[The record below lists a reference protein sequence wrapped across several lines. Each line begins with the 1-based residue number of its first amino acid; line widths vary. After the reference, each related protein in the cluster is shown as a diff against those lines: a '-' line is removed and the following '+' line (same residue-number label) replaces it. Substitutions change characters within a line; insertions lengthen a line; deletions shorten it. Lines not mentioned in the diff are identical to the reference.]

1 MSAPLSTRF
10 PVGQRDAFLIDTLAP
25 VPATSKAPE
34 AKPLHVAALV
44 ALVVLLAA
52 GAFWWSRDDTPAP
65 PAGGPAAAS
74 GAASGAATGTT
85 TGRPAPERST
95 GRSPARLPRHPRVVV
110 VSVDGLAS
118 YAVTPEQMPVLT
130 GLLAEG
136 AGTLNARTAVE
147 RTVTLP
153 NHTGMVTG
161 RRIAAAAGGHGVTWN
176 LDSLRNV
183 RPGVSSVFSVIHAAG
198 GSSAVFV
205 GKTKFRMWDRSWP
218 GAIDSFVVEEDLAT
232 LTDAVVGDLED
243 VRRDLVFFHIGVTDA
258 TGHASGWDSPA
269 YDSAVTQADAAVG
282 RVVEAIEADPKLAA
296 QTIVVVTADH
306 GGPPGQKDHGDAGA
320 LVDFQVPFVVWGPG
334 VAAEDLYVLNPDYAD
349 PGDSQP
355 SYDAAPPVRNAA
367 VANLVTDLLGL
378 GPVPGSQIDAR
389 QDLDVQADQGERP

>member
-1 MSAPLSTRF
+1 MFL
-10 PVGQRDAFLIDTLAP
+10 VGQRAAVLIDTLAP

-52 GAFWWSRDDTPAP
+52 GAFWWSRDDSPAP
-65 PAGGPAAAS
+65 ADDTAAAAS
-74 GAASGAATGTT
+74 GAPAGTT
-85 TGRPAPERST
+85 SDGPAPGTPE
-95 GRSPARLPRHPRVVV
+95 RLPRHPRVVV

-118 YAVTPEQMPVLT
+118 YAVTPEQMPVVT

-161 RRIAAAAGGHGVTWN
+161 RRIDAAAGGHGVTWN
-176 LDSLRNV
+176 VDSPRNV
-183 RPGVSSVFSVIHAAG
+183 RPGVSSVFSVIDAAD
-198 GSSAVFV
+198 GSSAVFA

-218 GAIDSFVVEEDLAT
+218 GAIDEFVVRSDLAT
-232 LTDAVVGDLED
+232 LTDAVVDDLEAE
-243 VRRDLVFFHIGVTDA
+243 RRDLVFFHIGVTDA

-269 YDSAVTQADAAVG
+269 YDAAVTQADAAVG
-282 RVVEAIEADPKLAA
+282 RLVEAIEADRERAA
-296 QTIVVVTADH
+296 QTILVVTADH
-306 GGPPGQKDHGDAGA
+306 GGPPGEKDHGDASA

-334 VAAEDLYVLNPDYAD
+334 VATEDLYVLNPDYAD
-349 PGDSQP
+349 PGDAQP

>member
-1 MSAPLSTRF
+1 M
-10 PVGQRDAFLIDTLAP
+10 
-25 VPATSKAPE
+25 
-34 AKPLHVAALV
+34 AALV
-44 ALVVLLAA
+44 ALVVLLAG
-52 GAFWWSRDDTPAP
+52 GAFWWSRDDAPAP
-65 PAGGPAAAS
+65 GGDLPATAAPS
-74 GAASGAATGTT
+74 GAT
-85 TGRPAPERST
+85 TGEPTPEER
-95 GRSPARLPRHPRVVV
+95 PARLPRHPRVVV

-130 GLLAEG
+130 GLLDDG

-161 RRIAAAAGGHGVTWN
+161 RRIDAAAGGHGVTWN
-176 LDSLRNV
+176 VDSLRNV
-183 RPGVSSVFSVIHAAG
+183 RPGVPSVFSVIHAAG

-205 GKTKFRMWDRSWP
+205 GKSKFRMWDRSWP
-218 GAIDSFVVEEDLAT
+218 GTIDELVVDEDLAT
-232 LTDAVVGDLED
+232 LTDAVVDDLEGA
-243 VRRDLVFFHIGVTDA
+243 RRDLVFFHIGVTDA

-269 YDSAVTQADAAVG
+269 YDAAVTRADDAIG
-282 RVVEAIEADPKLAA
+282 RVVEAIEEDPQRAA

-306 GGPPGQKDHGDAGA
+306 GGPPGGKDHGDAGA

-349 PGDSQP
+349 PGDAQP
-355 SYDAAPPVRNAA
+355 SYDAVPPVRNAA

-378 GPVPGSQIDAR
+378 GPVPGSQVDAR
-389 QDLDVQADQGERP
+389 QDLDVQADPGGRP